1 MPNNARDSRLAL
13 AAELSQVGLEMAAP
27 IGLGALIDYWGGW
40 TFPVAAIVG
49 AVIGLVGGIFHLV
62 VLANREAK
70 LDDDEAPDK
79 AHKDREGP
87 P

>member
-13 AAELSQVGLEMAAP
+13 VAELSQVGLEMAAP

-40 TFPVAAIVG
+40 KFPVATIVG
-49 AVIGLVGGIFHLV
+49 AVVGLVGGLFHLV
-62 VLANREAK
+62 ILANRGATIE
-70 LDDDEAPDK
+70 DEESPKTNAPG
-79 AHKDREGP
+79 GP